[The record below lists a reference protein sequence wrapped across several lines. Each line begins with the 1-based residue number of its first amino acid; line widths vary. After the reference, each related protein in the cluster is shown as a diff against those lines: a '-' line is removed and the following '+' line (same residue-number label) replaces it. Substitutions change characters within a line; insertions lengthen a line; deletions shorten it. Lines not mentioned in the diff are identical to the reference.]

1 MNKYK
6 YPLFLRLY
14 EVIDNGENDKN
25 IFLVE

>member
-14 EVIDNGENDKN
+14 KIIDNEENDKN